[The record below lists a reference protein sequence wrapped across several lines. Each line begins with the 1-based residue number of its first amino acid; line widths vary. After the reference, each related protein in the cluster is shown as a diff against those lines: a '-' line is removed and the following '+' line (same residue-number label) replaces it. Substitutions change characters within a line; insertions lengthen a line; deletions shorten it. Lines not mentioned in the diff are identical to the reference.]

1 MALNGSFG
9 PMQIASAFEWQPDPF
24 ELRTKYGQDQ
34 MTHCRPVIW
43 NSRMLASLMSA
54 VAPLQR
60 T

>member
-1 MALNGSFG
+1 
-9 PMQIASAFEWQPDPF
+9 MQIASAFEWQPDRF